1 MKPATEQKKA
11 NGVKCLGFGEPK
23 GAGKSTFYL
32 TAPLPI
38 LDLQFD
44 LGSVTIPPGVD
55 ANQVFVQDYPDDTI
69 VDLSTAAVKRRRE
82 NGDKV
87 AKDLVALL
95 ESFKNGTDIVK
106 LSDGT
111 SCPKPKSLLLDG
123 GERLDQILIDLICAI
138 NGITDPSL
146 MPNKSGAGVN
156 SLAFYNDRL
165 GRLRK
170 LFTMIISLPI
180 NVNMTTWADIQFKKD
195 AGGNV
200 ISKTLEPAL
209 GGKLNIVGPG
219 MFDSCIFHYHDAG
232 KYLVRTKPSPEIG
245 RLGIRDDYRKDITII
260 DVTIDPDG
268 KKPLP
273 YDRVFGGVGLTAGK

>member
-1 MKPATEQKKA
+1 MKPASEQKA
-11 NGVKCLGFGEPK
+11 SNGVKCLGFGEPK
-23 GAGKSTFYL
+23 GAGKTTFYL

-55 ANQVFVQDYPDDTI
+55 KNLVFVEDYLDTAA
-69 VDLSTAAVKRRRE
+69 VDLSLKSVKRQRLL
-82 NGDKV
+82 GDKL
-87 AKDLVALL
+87 AKDLMCLL

-106 LSDGT
+106 LSDGNT
-111 SCPKPKSLLLDG
+111 CPKPKSLLLDG

-138 NGITDPSL
+138 NGINDPSE
-146 MPNKSGAGVN
+146 MPNKSGTGVN

-165 GRLRK
+165 NRLRK
-170 LFTMIISLPI
+170 LFTMVISLPI

-195 AGGNV
+195 ASGN
-200 ISKTLEPAL
+200 ILSKTMEPAL

-219 MFDSCIFHYHDAG
+219 MFDSCIYHYHDAG

-260 DVTIDPDG
+260 DVTIDLDG
-268 KKPLP
+268 KKPSP
-273 YDRVFGGVGLTAGK
+273 YDRVFKDTGLTKK